1 MKKLELYVHIPF
13 CVQKCSYCDFLSMP
27 ADSLVKQ
34 AYVRRLK
41 EEIKKKAGKY
51 KDRKVCS
58 VFFGGGTPSI
68 LPTGDIRGILDCL
81 RENFFLDREAEIT
94 VECNPGTLDAGKLKS
109 YKHAGVN
116 RLSMGLQSAENKEL
130 KLLGRIHTYEDFLES
145 FDCARKCGFHNIN
158 VDLMSALPRQT
169 LQSWERTLKKV
180 VSLKPEHISAYSLII
195 EEGTPFYKIYGY
207 DDETRQKGGQP
218 LFLPTEEEERE
229 MYRFTREFLAEK
241 GYERYEISNYAK
253 PGRQCIHNIGYWNR
267 TDYLGLGIGASSL
280 IDNCRFANEGSL
292 SSYLDGTIGEEEP
305 QKLTKQEQM
314 EEFMFLGLRL
324 MQGVSGADFLKHF
337 SVSLKNVYGEVL
349 QKLEGE
355 RLLEEHQGMIR
366 LTEQGIDISNYVFS
380 QFLMEE

>member
-1 MKKLELYVHIPF
+1 MKNLELYIHIPF

-27 ADSLVKQ
+27 ADSLVKKT
-34 AYVRRLK
+34 YVRRLK
-41 EEIKKKAGKY
+41 EEICKKAPDY
-51 KDRKVCS
+51 KDRNVIS

-68 LPTGDIRGILDCL
+68 LPAGEIKGIMDCL
-81 RENFFLDREAEIT
+81 RENFSFDNKAEIT

-109 YKHAGVN
+109 YQHAGVN
-116 RLSMGLQSAENKEL
+116 RLSLGLQSAENKEL

-218 LFLPTEEEERE
+218 LFLPSEEEERE
-229 MYRFTREFLAEK
+229 MYRFTREFLGKK
-241 GYERYEISNYAK
+241 GYVRYEISNYAR

-280 IDNCRFANEGSL
+280 IDNCRSANDSSL
-292 SSYLDGTIGEEEP
+292 SSYLNGTIREEEP
-305 QKLTKQEQM
+305 RKLNKQEQM
-314 EEFMFLGLRL
+314 EEFMFLGLR
-324 MQGVSGADFLKHF
+324 MMEGVSMSDFLENF
-337 SVSLKNVYGEVL
+337 SVGLKTVYGEVV
-349 QKLEGE
+349 QKLERE
-355 RLLEEHQGMIR
+355 QLLEECRGMIR
-366 LTEQGIDISNYVFS
+366 LTEKGIDISNYVFS